1 MTFKLASRYYKITA
15 NLCVSAPVFPGMVSE
30 MHSITEEYRV
40 ACVCVSYMLDTY
52 KHLCGIMNFHGR

>member
-40 ACVCVSYMLDTY
+40 ACVCVSYMLINTCVV
-52 KHLCGIMNFHGR
+52 L